1 MNLSIIAGCIWVF
14 VGAITAMLPMRG
26 QMVPGSILLL
36 SAPVIM
42 VWIGYQNGWIWTAIG
57 VAAFASMMRNPLR
70 YLIGRARGKAPE
82 LPPELRR

>member
-14 VGAITAMLPMRG
+14 VGAFTAMLPMRG

-36 SAPVIM
+36 SAPFLL
-42 VWIGYQNGWIWTAIG
+42 VWIGYENGWVWTVVG
-57 VAAFASMMRNPLR
+57 LLAFASMMRNPIR
-70 YLIGRARGKAPE
+70 YLIARARGERPE